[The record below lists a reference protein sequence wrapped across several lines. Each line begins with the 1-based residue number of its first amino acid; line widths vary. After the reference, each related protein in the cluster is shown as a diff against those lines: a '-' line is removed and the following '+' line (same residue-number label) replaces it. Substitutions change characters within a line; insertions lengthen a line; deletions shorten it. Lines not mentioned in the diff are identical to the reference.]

1 MKSELGL
8 AAAKMAVPLLVPR
21 LIYYFYYY
29 YYYYYY
35 YCPASSTTNIS
46 SLNPILTISRH
57 AFQPPKMSLM
67 STDIFLYSPSFLL
80 LSTSPL

>member
-8 AAAKMAVPLLVPR
+8 AAAKMAVPR
-21 LIYYFYYY
+21 LIYFFYYY
-29 YYYYYY
+29 YCYYY
-35 YCPASSTTNIS
+35 YCPTSSTTNIS

-57 AFQPPKMSLM
+57 AFQPPKMSIM
-67 STDIFLYSPSFLL
+67 SKDIFLYSPSFLL

>member
-8 AAAKMAVPLLVPR
+8 AAAKMAVPR

-29 YYYYYY
+29 CYYY

-57 AFQPPKMSLM
+57 AFQPPKMSLVFF
-67 STDIFLYSPSFLL
+67 IIL
-80 LSTSPL
+80 